1 VRLPSRRT
9 FLKTFA
15 GSAASLAR
23 LGGYAFAVEPC
34 FRLRVQRYA
43 FTPPAWPRDF
53 PLTIAALADI
63 HVGEPHMPLDRVA
76 AIVEATNA
84 LRADLIV
91 LLGDYAG
98 TDRVSRPPLTWSNV
112 VPRLAV
118 LEAHSGPSPFS
129 ATMNGGTTPSLSG

>member
-1 VRLPSRRT
+1 MRLPSRRT

-63 HVGEPHMPLDRVA
+63 HVGEPHMSLDRVA

-112 VPRLAV
+112 VP
-118 LEAHSGPSPFS
+118 GSPF
-129 ATMNGGTTPSLSG
+129 